1 MVEGYTRATNT
12 LGMETIA
19 TLSSAPGL
27 ETHHLNMSMIGI
39 HGGQLERQ
47 RQLSVCSGRNNQQ
60 TLAVERPTNDR
71 THYHHLVF
79 HQQAEHHPYSVASHM
94 ATSM

>member
-1 MVEGYTRATNT
+1 MWKCRIWSVSSKGNTRMTMVEGYTRATNT

-39 HGGQLERQ
+39 HGGQLER
-47 RQLSVCSGRNNQQ
+47 
-60 TLAVERPTNDR
+60 
-71 THYHHLVF
+71 
-79 HQQAEHHPYSVASHM
+79 
-94 ATSM
+94 